1 MPIYEYRCPN
11 GHQYEQWQSFS
22 ASPEHTCPTCGK
34 PSKRV
39 LSVPAVIFKGSG
51 FYSTDNRRGG
61 TVPSASP
68 ATESTPSESAAPGEP
83 AAPAETAAPAEAA
96 PAAE

>member
-22 ASPEHTCPTCGK
+22 ASTEHTCPTCGK
-34 PSKRV
+34 PSKRI
-39 LSVPAVIFKGSG
+39 LSVPAVIFKGPG
-51 FYSTDNRRGG
+51 FYSTDNRKGSA
-61 TVPSASP
+61 VPSSP
-68 ATESTPSESAAPGEP
+68 SATESAPSEP
-83 AAPAETAAPAEAA
+83 AAPSEAAEPAEAA